1 MQDRRRFARTRQHLS
16 CELRVGVHRYF
27 GIVLDQAPE
36 GLFLET
42 PTRLPIGTV
51 VGLTL
56 RVPERDDTLAL
67 CARVA
72 HTADGARAGLGLEL
86 IDPPVAYRE
95 LVAALAPREFRV
107 ELKQTQGAET
117 RLVLVRC
124 GTEEDAAEL
133 VMAEFDESWKILSIR
148 PV

>member
-1 MQDRRRFARTRQHLS
+1 MQDRRRHPRSRQLLS
-16 CELRVGVHRYF
+16 CELRVGTHRHF
-27 GIVLDQAPE
+27 GIVLDQSPE

-42 PTRLPIGTV
+42 PVRLPIGTV

-56 RVPERDDTLAL
+56 RVPERDERLEL
-67 CARVA
+67 CGRVA
-72 HTADGARAGLGLEL
+72 HAASEAHAGLGLEL

-95 LVAALAPREFRV
+95 LLAALAPREFRV
-107 ELKQTQGAET
+107 ELRQTQGADT

-124 GTEEDAAEL
+124 GTEDEAAEL
-133 VMAEFDESWKILSIR
+133 VMTELDESWKILSIR

>member
-1 MQDRRRFARTRQHLS
+1 MYDRRRFTRTRQHMS
-16 CELRVGVHRYF
+16 CEMRVGVQRHF
-27 GIVLDQAPE
+27 GVVLDQSPE
-36 GLFLET
+36 GMFLET
-42 PTRLPIGTV
+42 QKRLPIGAV

-56 RVPERDDTLAL
+56 RVPEHDDTLAL

-72 HTADGARAGLGLEL
+72 RSTEGPPTGLGLEL
-86 IDPPVAYRE
+86 IDPPAAYRE
-95 LVAALAPREFRV
+95 LVASLSAREFRV

-124 GTEEDAAEL
+124 GTETEAAEL
-133 VMAEFDESWKILSIR
+133 VTAEIDESWKILSIR